1 MVRCLDVVDN
11 RSLGRY
17 STPSV
22 HLELWEVVQMVV
34 VIDEGG
40 GEKRYV
46 LIKISLSQYQLSVS
60 SYLSIKK
67 RSRIRPIQL

>member
-1 MVRCLDVVDN
+1 MLWITDLWEGTVH
-11 RSLGRY
+11 
-17 STPSV
+17 PSV

-40 GEKRYV
+40 GEKRLRYV
-46 LIKISLSQYQLSVS
+46 LIKISLTQYQLSVS

-67 RSRIRPIQL
+67 RSRIRPIQF